1 MTLRQMYTS
10 GEAES
15 LVRQPNPLG
24 AIFGAGLFDVEA
36 NDRSYQEMHVDG
48 TVSAPVLMDPD
59 GIVTF
64 IRFTCQ

>member
-1 MTLRQMYTS
+1 M
-10 GEAES
+10 
-15 LVRQPNPLG
+15 VRQPNPLG